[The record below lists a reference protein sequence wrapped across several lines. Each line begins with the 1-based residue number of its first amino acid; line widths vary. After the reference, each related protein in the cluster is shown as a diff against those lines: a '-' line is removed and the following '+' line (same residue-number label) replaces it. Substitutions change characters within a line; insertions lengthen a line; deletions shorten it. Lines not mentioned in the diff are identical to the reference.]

1 MIFGKNRGIIHYRG
15 DIMAD
20 YKAMYLKLFN
30 EVTDTIERL
39 QKIQQECEEIYIK
52 SEEENLKNFEIYKN
66 EIPNS

>member
-1 MIFGKNRGIIHYRG
+1 
-15 DIMAD
+15 MAD

-52 SEEENLKNFEIYKN
+52 SEEENLKNFEIHKN
-66 EIPNS
+66 EKSDT